1 MRNESSEK
9 PLLSPDCVR
18 AMDFANMCKQRLV
31 LDLQLP
37 VLTGKIGGIHSKQGF
52 SEVSVISSQFA
63 FPNQLFNSPFS
74 GFRLWFHALPITRYL
89 SLFSVF
95 RRWTLDFGLALCYPS
110 AITLHRFSTQRTPFT
125 KIQTYSSDLNTSLVL
140 SSPHTSTL
148 APAGMET
155 SLLTALHSSPRA
167 LT

>member
-1 MRNESSEK
+1 MMRNESSEK

-74 GFRLWFHALPITRYL
+74 GSRLWFHALPITRYL

-95 RRWTLDFGLALCYPS
+95 RRWTLDWLYVTHQPS
-110 AITLHRFSTQRTPFT
+110 LFTVSQLNELHSRRSRPTPAIL
-125 KIQTYSSDLNTSLVL
+125 
-140 SSPHTSTL
+140 TL
-148 APAGMET
+148 A
-155 SLLTALHSSPRA
+155 
-167 LT
+167 